1 MLMFCSRCNSANAT
15 FTDIRF
21 PTSLSGDGTDA
32 MNTDCDY
39 SSAYV
44 KLLTDSDLAGFGMTF
59 TIGRG
64 NDIVCM
70 AIEELAKRLL
80 GKDVEEIFANMG
92 KTWDYLSADSQLRWS
107 VVSVE
112 RVRMAW
118 RRGAYYRAGSDRR
131 RV

>member
-1 MLMFCSRCNSANAT
+1 
-15 FTDIRF
+15 
-21 PTSLSGDGTDA
+21 

-44 KLLTDSDLAGFGMTF
+44 KLLTDSDLTGFGMTF

-70 AIEELAKRLL
+70 AIEELAKRLV

-118 RRGAYYRAGSDRR
+118 GRGAYCRTGSDRR
-131 RV
+131 RA